1 MTSPDELLKQL
12 HEAARRA
19 REPDPALRQDMLRA
33 LAARIHARPGEK
45 PGVEAPGVGVKGTL
59 PASPAL
65 AGGKI
70 GLVIVALFVALYGR
84 SDDTVVLTREP
95 AAAQDR
101 VEASRVETAVPES
114 KPAREGPAS
123 VEQRDVSD
131 KPAPNPIAVSSDDAS
146 VPRAQPRQGSRAR
159 TRARARTREAP
170 STDVSPTSIAEEVAL
185 IKRISAA
192 MAGGQAS
199 TVLELVAEHE
209 ARFPAGTLIEEREAA
224 RARASCRLGQRE
236 AGEALTV
243 RFQHRWP
250 KSMQLVAVHH
260 DCRKQVEP

>member
-33 LAARIHARPGEK
+33 LSARIHARPSDK
-45 PGVEAPGVGVKGTL
+45 PGVEVEVTL
-59 PASPAL
+59 PASPGL
-65 AGGKI
+65 AVGKI
-70 GLVIVALFVALYGR
+70 GLVIAALFVALYGR

-95 AAAQDR
+95 APAQER
-101 VEASRVETAVPES
+101 VEASLVATAVPES

-123 VEQRDVSD
+123 AEQRDVSD
-131 KPAPNPIAVSSDDAS
+131 KPAPNPIAVSLNDAS
-146 VPRAQPRQGSRAR
+146 VPRTQARQHP
-159 TRARARTREAP
+159 RARTREVP

-224 RARASCRLGQRE
+224 RARATCRLGQHE